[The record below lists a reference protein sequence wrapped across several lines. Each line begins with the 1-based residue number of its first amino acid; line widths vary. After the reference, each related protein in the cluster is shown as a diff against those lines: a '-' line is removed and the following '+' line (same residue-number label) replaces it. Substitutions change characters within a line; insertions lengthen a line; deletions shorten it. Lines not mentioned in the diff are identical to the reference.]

1 MERQI
6 YIYTVNRLSNIMAAM
21 QDKQQAPVRELTA
34 EEKQRLEQIEITR
47 RKSEKYLSLGDGEE
61 LTLRLNISKTEYKEV
76 EGFMGKGKVWKYV
89 FQVAVPDW
97 DQFDEKE
104 FKLSRSHGNELHRL
118 LQLGYTS
125 IKIKRIGSH
134 TDTRYDY
141 TPLS

>member
-1 MERQI
+1 M
-6 YIYTVNRLSNIMAAM
+6 TM
-21 QDKQQAPVRELTA
+21 QDKQQEQVRELTA

-47 RKSEKYLSLGDGEE
+47 RKSEKYLSLGDGEQ

-89 FQVAVPDW
+89 FQVVVPDW

-104 FKLSRSHGNELHRL
+104 FKLSRSHGNELHKI
-118 LQLGYTS
+118 LQLGYTL
-125 IKIKRIGSH
+125 IRVKRIGSH
-134 TDTRYDY
+134 TETRYEY

>member
-1 MERQI
+1 
-6 YIYTVNRLSNIMAAM
+6 MAAM
-21 QDKQQAPVRELTA
+21 QEKQQEQVRELTA

-61 LTLRLNISKTEYKEV
+61 LALRFNIAKAEYKEV

-89 FQVAVPDW
+89 FQVVVPEW

-118 LQLGYTS
+118 LQLGYTL
-125 IKIKRIGSH
+125 IRVRRIGSH
-134 TDTRYDY
+134 TDTRYEY
-141 TPLS
+141 TPVS

>member
-1 MERQI
+1 M
-6 YIYTVNRLSNIMAAM
+6 TM
-21 QDKQQAPVRELTA
+21 QDKQQEQVRELTA
-34 EEKQRLEQIEITR
+34 EERQRLEQIEITR

-89 FQVAVPDW
+89 FQVVVPDW

-104 FKLSRSHGNELHRL
+104 FKLSRSHGNELHKI
-118 LQLGYTS
+118 LQLGYTL
-125 IKIKRIGSH
+125 IRVKRIGSH
-134 TDTRYDY
+134 TETRYEY

>member
-1 MERQI
+1 
-6 YIYTVNRLSNIMAAM
+6 M
-21 QDKQQAPVRELTA
+21 QDKQQEQVRELTA
-34 EEKQRLEQIEITR
+34 EERQRLEQIEITR

-89 FQVAVPDW
+89 FQVVVPDW

-104 FKLSRSHGNELHRL
+104 FKLSRSHGNELHKI
-118 LQLGYTS
+118 LQLGYTL
-125 IKIKRIGSH
+125 IRVKRIGSH
-134 TDTRYDY
+134 TETRYEY

>member
-6 YIYTVNRLSNIMAAM
+6 YFYTDEAYLIITM
-21 QDKQQAPVRELTA
+21 QDKQQEQVRELTA

-61 LTLRLNISKTEYKEV
+61 LTLRFNISKIEYKEV

-89 FQVAVPDW
+89 FQVVVPDW

-104 FKLSRSHGNELHRL
+104 FKLSRSHGNDLHKI
-118 LQLGYTS
+118 LQKGYTL
-125 IKIKRIGSH
+125 IRVKRIGSH
-134 TDTRYDY
+134 TETRYEF

>member
-1 MERQI
+1 
-6 YIYTVNRLSNIMAAM
+6 MAAM
-21 QDKQQAPVRELTA
+21 QEKQQEEEQVRELTA
-34 EEKQRLEQIEITR
+34 EEKQKLEQIEITR

-89 FQVAVPDW
+89 FQVIVPDW

-104 FKLSRSHGNELHRL
+104 FKLSRSHGNELHRI
-118 LQLGYTS
+118 LQKGYTL
-125 IKIKRIGSH
+125 IRVKRIGSH
-134 TDTRYDY
+134 TETRYEF